1 MRYAQRGGYT
11 PAEQQRRERLRLEAA
26 RRFARGDTI
35 VEIARDLR
43 VTEGSVRRW
52 QRAWRDGGA
61 EALRSKGPVSR
72 ERLSPQQWARLELE
86 LGKGPLAHGFAHDQR
101 WTLGRIKTLIGRLFH
116 VGYTVEGT
124 WKLMRRHGWSAQV
137 PVRQAM
143 ERDDE
148 AVAVWKDQVWP
159 DIKARRATW
168 APSSAS
174 REAGQGLRPPKAAP
188 GRGAAP
194 GPSSGSVA
202 RAAAGSASPGVV
214 CYRPGDRPHMFFH
227 LMGLPAP
234 QGRGQRVQLG

>member
-1 MRYAQRGGYT
+1 MRNVAGIRPPSSSGGSGW
-11 PAEQQRRERLRLEAA
+11 RLEAA
-26 RRFARGDTI
+26 ERFARGDGI
-35 VEIARDLR
+35 GEIAHDLR

-61 EALRSKGPVSR
+61 EALRSRGPVSR

-86 LGKGPLAHGFAHDQR
+86 LRKGPLAHGFANDQR
-101 WTLGRIKTLIGRLFH
+101 WTLARIKTLIGRLFH

-159 DIKARRATW
+159 DIKGPRVTW

-174 REAGQGLRPPKAAP
+174 RTR
-188 GRGAAP
+188 
-194 GPSSGSVA
+194 
-202 RAAAGSASPGVV
+202 
-214 CYRPGDRPHMFFH
+214 
-227 LMGLPAP
+227 
-234 QGRGQRVQLG
+234 QGRG